1 MQRLEMARK
10 VKGKQRLL
18 ATAISLSLAGYAPTA
33 LPLGLG
39 AAQVQSQIGEPLLAE
54 IPILDGESKYDANE
68 ILVRQVRGALAEQLG
83 FDLAAE
89 SVGYYL
95 KIVERNGDLFLLVR
109 SRKVMSEPF
118 VSVLVEVE
126 WPNGKLYRDY
136 NLLLDLAPLP
146 VAVPVVSDSSFS
158 RSSRAQLDENTIA
171 AASDEKARNS
181 STTSAD
187 VNRRARINYRPL
199 ASSDVSPATTG
210 GWRVGG
216 GDTLSQIAQKIRP
229 DDQIKLTA
237 VVEAIFRL
245 NPQAF
250 VNGDINR
257 LQGGALLNLPEPSD
271 FAAMP
276 RWDGRPSKTLTTR
289 IPSEKARPESVSSTS
304 DRSSPE
310 TPLSAAT
317 NASSAPERS
326 VRQSIG
332 QSATPSGN
340 SAQQGTVVN
349 QINKP
354 DRASSAL
361 AEAPYRVEPGDTL
374 SQVAQRLRQDPSVKL
389 QEMMRLLFEYNP
401 TAFTDGDIN
410 QLQLGATL
418 HVPPHGNVEAPAT
431 LAPAELA
438 VADSGRDD
446 IENLANRSSTSERI
460 GVEEASLSD
469 SSARL
474 TLSAQRAAQGSTS
487 GSDSS
492 AQEILSQIDAVAELV
507 DKVNRENQS
516 IRQRIERI
524 EHSEQL
530 ALLERL
536 LELQTRQIKNLRQA
550 MLAEQSSNP
559 SADGSRVPLEA
570 DFVVADLID
579 TEKGLL
585 GDEGAVTASEAAI
598 LQQHLAGQTTVEAK
612 VTGSTDLT
620 SSPAAVIE
628 VDVDGREDP
637 PASAKLPAEKAAE
650 QVVGKARPEAESSTA
665 WSFLFWGVAAFSI
678 VMGWLL
684 LARRRQT
691 YDWLNNKLRLF
702 EQNSDEASLPRV
714 WDPDLG
720 AWRVKEDIRKPVLTP
735 LATSLPEIEKALAE
749 HEKAAA
755 ALEVDDKAPAV
766 DDITEQVSV
775 DNQSVEFELSNN
787 PIDEMF
793 ETLPDSELDDL
804 SQEELLLGASS
815 EQEDSTIPL
824 LDDVQTTAEVALEAG
839 NDELEL
845 VLDNLDGEFEFTL
858 PEELFAEP
866 EPEKISS
873 PADAKVKASILEKTK
888 NYDPENID
896 EVLDDWLHGGI
907 PAPQL
912 SEYED
917 VISEAMIYAAYGRH
931 EHAEQLLLEQLETSP
946 DEAALHSALAEVR
959 KSNAQFKSGQGFG
972 ADIALTTGF
981 SLPSETQQLSDLT
994 LDIET
999 HPKGSDEKKSDSDD
1013 FFGKT

>member
-18 ATAISLSLAGYAPTA
+18 ATAISLSLASYAPTA

-39 AAQVQSQIGEPLLAE
+39 TAQVQSQIGEPLLAE

-158 RSSRAQLDENTIA
+158 RSSRTQFDENTIA

-181 STTSAD
+181 NTTSVD
-187 VNRRARINYRPL
+187 VNRRARTNYRPL
-199 ASSDVSPATTG
+199 TSSDVSPATTG

-276 RWDGRPSKTLTTR
+276 RWDGRPSKTLATR
-289 IPSEKARPESVSSTS
+289 IPSEKARPENVSSTNARPS
-304 DRSSPE
+304 REASLP
-310 TPLSAAT
+310 AAPK
-317 NASSAPERS
+317 ASSASERS
-326 VRQSIG
+326 VRQSIE
-332 QSATPSGN
+332 QSATPLGS
-340 SAQQGTVVN
+340 SAQQGAVVN

-418 HVPPHGNVEAPAT
+418 HVPPHGNVEAPA
-431 LAPAELA
+431 ELA

-446 IENLANRSSTSERI
+446 IEDLANRSSTSERI

-559 SADGSRVPLEA
+559 SADGSRVPLKA
-570 DFVVADLID
+570 DFVVADFID

-585 GDEGAVTASEAAI
+585 GDEGAVTASETAI
-598 LQQHLAGQTTVEAK
+598 LQQHLAGQTTAEAK

-637 PASAKLPAEKAAE
+637 LASAKLPAEKATE
-650 QVVGKARPEAESSTA
+650 QIVGKGSPETESSTV
-665 WSFLFWGVAAFSI
+665 WSFLFWSVAAFSI

-684 LARRRQT
+684 FARRRQT

-735 LATSLPEIEKALAE
+735 LATSLPDIEKALAE

-766 DDITEQVSV
+766 DDITDQAPV

-824 LDDVQTTAEVALEAG
+824 LDDVQATAEVALEAG

-866 EPEKISS
+866 ESEKISS

-907 PAPQL
+907 PAPKL

-946 DEAALHSALAEVR
+946 GEAALHSALAEVR

-999 HPKGSDEKKSDSDD
+999 HPKGSDEKKPDSDVY
-1013 FFGKT
+1013 FGET